1 MSAIVWLRRDLR
13 LHDNAALMA
22 AVDTGLA
29 ITVLY
34 IHDQKKHEEWRLGGA
49 SAAWLHK
56 SLAKLDLSLHKL
68 GGKLLIRRGDSAKV
82 LAALCAEV
90 SASHVFW
97 HRLYEPDAVARD
109 TAIKAQLKAQGLV
122 ATSFA
127 GHLLNE
133 PWAFKTGAGDAY
145 RVFTP
150 YWRNALTRLAP
161 RVPLPAP
168 KQLLQANAANA
179 SPPSGLHLSE
189 LKLTSKLDTKLAW
202 DAGFWPHFSPAE
214 AGAMEALEVFC
225 DGALAHYTH
234 GRDRP
239 DQIGTSRLGPHL
251 HFGEISVNQI
261 AYRFTND
268 PRAHSAAIKPHS
280 DFYLRELG
288 WRDFS
293 HQLLF
298 HFPHTSTQ
306 PLNAKFAAF
315 PWAQPAAGANSV
327 GYSNDGKLKA
337 WQSGQTGIPIID
349 AGMRELHQ
357 TGWMHNRVRMIV
369 ASFLTKN
376 LRYHWLHGAR
386 WFWDTL
392 LDADLANNTQGWQW
406 SAGSGADAA
415 PYFRIFNPVT
425 QGEKF
430 DPNGEYVRRYVPEL
444 AHLPN
449 KVIHQPWLMGGVKSY
464 SKPIVDLKA
473 SRDAALAA
481 YARLKVEQ
489 AEL

>member
-13 LHDNAALMA
+13 LHDHAALNAA
-22 AVDTGLA
+22 VETGLP
-29 ITVLY
+29 ITLLY
-34 IHDQKKHEEWRLGGA
+34 IHDTAVHGEAVEWRRGA
-49 SAAWLHK
+49 ASSTWLHK
-56 SLAKLDLSLHKL
+56 SLASLSESLEKL
-68 GGKLLIRRGDSAKV
+68 GATLLIRSGKSADI
-82 LAALCAEV
+82 LAKLVDEV
-90 SASHVFW
+90 AATHVFW
-97 HRLYEPDAVARD
+97 HRMYEADAVQRD
-109 TAIKAQLKAQGLV
+109 SEIKAGLKARGIV
-122 ATSFA
+122 AASFP

-133 PWAFKTGAGDAY
+133 PWAFKTGAGDVY

-150 YWRNALTRLAP
+150 YWRNAMTRLAP
-161 RVPLPAP
+161 SAPLHAP
-168 KQLLQANAANA
+168 IRIVQALDKNGVLPKGVGLQD
-179 SPPSGLHLSE
+179 
-189 LKLTSKLDTKLAW
+189 LKLRPKLQW
-202 DAGFWPHFSPAE
+202 DLGFWPHFTPGE
-214 AGAMEALEVFC
+214 AGAREALDVFC
-225 DGALAHYTH
+225 DGALSHYTQ

-239 DQIGTSRLGPHL
+239 DQVGTSRLGPHL
-251 HFGEISVNQI
+251 HFGELSVNQI
-261 AYRFTND
+261 AYRFTHD
-268 PRAHSAAIKPHS
+268 RRATCAAIKPHAE
-280 DFYLRELG
+280 FYLRELG

-298 HFPHTSTQ
+298 HFPHTTNQ
-306 PLNAKFAAF
+306 PLNVKFATF
-315 PWAQPAAGANSV
+315 PWLQPTAGTSRDGV
-327 GYSNDGKLKA
+327 SNDVKLRA
-337 WQSGQTGIPIID
+337 WQLGRTGIPIID
-349 AGMRELHQ
+349 AGMRELYQ

-449 KVIHQPWLMGGVKSY
+449 KVIHQPWMMGGVKAY
-464 SKPIVDLKA
+464 PQPIVNLKA
-473 SRDAALAA
+473 SREAALAA
-481 YARLKVEQ
+481 FTSSRT
-489 AEL
+489 